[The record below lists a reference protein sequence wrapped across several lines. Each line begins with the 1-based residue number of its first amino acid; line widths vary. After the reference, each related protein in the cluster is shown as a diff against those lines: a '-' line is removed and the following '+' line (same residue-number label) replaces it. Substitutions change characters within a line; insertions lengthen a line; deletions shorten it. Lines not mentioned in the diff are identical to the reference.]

1 MNLYSLLLILLNFTK
16 SQGISTLQNSAPQ
29 DAASSAPQNNY
40 KEAHFVYPQGVGSR
54 VLNNNLQFVE
64 HFVKNQGTNTS
75 SYFTDTE

>member
-16 SQGISTLQNSAPQ
+16 SQGSTLQNSAPQ
-29 DAASSAPQNNY
+29 DAASSASQNNY

-54 VLNNNLQFVE
+54 VLNNNLQLVE
-64 HFVKNQGTNTS
+64 HFVKNHGTNTS